1 MTVAGVPLPGHA
13 YVPGKNARHAEGAF
27 DWIRNSVVTGMSEAE
42 LANTQAF
49 RTGLI
54 YLEQGFYWEAHEV
67 LEPVWIACPED
78 SAARQM
84 VQGLIQLANA
94 HLKVRMMRPRA
105 VVRLCDIALGHFAA
119 ARQLGGKRVMGIEI
133 SGMQR
138 QVETL
143 RET

>member
-1 MTVAGVPLPGHA
+1 MIWPEQA
-13 YVPGKNARHAEGAF
+13 YVPGQTPRHPEGLF
-27 DWIRNSVVTGMSEAE
+27 DAVRDTALPSATVEE
-42 LANTQAF
+42 LAQCPAF
-49 RTGLI
+49 RHGLM
-54 YLEQGFYWEAHEV
+54 YQRAGFYWEAHEV
-67 LEPVWIACPED
+67 LEPVWMACPED